1 MSLASL
7 VAQGGAREAA
17 LSAAGSAAAAAQEGC
32 LPLPSV
38 ADPGAYCSA
47 RLNVYSGDALGEHRN
62 AMRFAKGTTT
72 LAFKFAGEE
81 GAAPKNGRAARAP
94 WPRRARF
101 RAPCYARAPRLVP
114 GPAPPRPPFAGG
126 VIVSVDSRST
136 QGPYIASGTVKKI
149 IEINPYLLGTMAGG
163 AADCAFWERALARAR
178 VWGGGAGGG
187 GGGGAHEAAAVAPRH
202 RTRCFPRLLPL
213 RAQAT
218 WACSAGYT
226 SCATRSASAWR
237 RRARCWPTRCTG
249 TRGTGSRWAR

>member
-7 VAQGGAREAA
+7 VAAGGAREAA

-72 LAFKFAGEE
+72 LAFKFAGEGGE
-81 GAAPKNGRAARAP
+81 ERPGCSPPRAAPPLRGRSCALALLFTPRARAVP
-94 WPRRARF
+94 WS
-101 RAPCYARAPRLVP
+101 
-114 GPAPPRPPFAGG
+114 RPLLALAGG

-163 AADCAFWERALARAR
+163 AADCAFWERALRAR
-178 VWGGGAGGG
+178 CA
-187 GGGGAHEAAAVAPRH
+187 AAAVTA
-202 RTRCFPRLLPL
+202 
-213 RAQAT
+213 
-218 WACSAGYT
+218 
-226 SCATRSASAWR
+226 RS
-237 RRARCWPTRCTG
+237 
-249 TRGTGSRWAR
+249 